1 MQFLR
6 DLEVLAARILMAA
19 IFIWSGLQKL
29 HDPAGTAGYM
39 VKAGGMASSA
49 ALPLVWASIAIE
61 LGCAILLI
69 LGVRVRIAAFILFLW
84 LIPVTLLFHISH
96 GEVEQYMKNLCMMG
110 GLLALS
116 AYGAGRIGF
125 DGLRRPAA

>member
-6 DLEVLAARILMAA
+6 DLEVLVARILVAV

-29 HDPAGTAGYM
+29 HDPAAIAGYM
-39 VKAGGMASSA
+39 VKVGGMASNF
-49 ALPLVWASIAIE
+49 ALPLVWASIVVE

-69 LGVRVRIAAFILFLW
+69 LGLRVRFAAFILFLW
-84 LIPVTLLFHISH
+84 LIPVTLMFHVAH
-96 GEVEQYMKNLCMMG
+96 GEVTQYMKNLCMMG

-116 AYGAGRIGF
+116 AYGAGRISF
-125 DGLRRPAA
+125 DAIRSARA

>member
-6 DLEVLAARILMAA
+6 DLEVLAARILTAA

-29 HDPAGTAGYM
+29 HDPAATAGYM
-39 VKAGGMASSA
+39 VKVAGMSSGL
-49 ALPLVWASIAIE
+49 ALPLVWASLVIE
-61 LGCAILLI
+61 LGCSILLI
-69 LGVRVRIAAFILFLW
+69 LGLRVQLAAFILFLW
-84 LIPVTLLFHISH
+84 LIPVTYLFHVSH

-116 AYGAGRIGF
+116 AYGAGRLGM
-125 DGLRRPAA
+125 DGTRRAHL